1 MQTTYSTGDRPVG
14 LAIGDF
20 NNDTRLDIV
29 VSNSGNNTIG
39 VLLGY
44 GNGSFASQK
53 TYSTGAYP
61 FTLAVNDFNNDTR
74 PDIVVTNYHDDS
86 VSILLRY
93 DRGALKNGIT
103 FTPSTGAHLR
113 SVAVSDFNN
122 DSLLDIVVANY
133 GSNNLGVILGYG
145 NGTFG
150 NEMIFSTG
158 LKSHPYSITIN
169 DFNKDGQ
176 VDIAVV
182 NRGTKSLSTFLGK
195 GNGTFESQANYSTSF
210 DFVPLAVGV
219 GDFNSDGHSEIVVA
233 YDDTDNLDVFVI
245 YDTGDFSPRTTYST
259 DHWPTSIAFGD
270 FNNDT
275 RL

>member
-1 MQTTYSTGDRPVG
+1 MQKTYLTGDRPIG
-14 LAIGDF
+14 LAVGDF

-29 VSNSGNNTIG
+29 VSNAGNNTIG

-61 FTLAVNDFNNDTR
+61 FALAVSDLNNDSR
-74 PDIVVTNYHDDS
+74 PDIVVTNTNDAT

-93 DRGALKNGIT
+93 DRGAMKNEIT
-103 FTPSTGAHLR
+103 FTPSAGAHLTC
-113 SVAVSDFNN
+113 VASSDFNN

-158 LKSHPYSITIN
+158 LKSHPYSIAIN

-176 VDIAVV
+176 VDIAVA
-182 NRGTKSLSTFLGK
+182 NHGTKSLSTFLGN
-195 GNGTFESQANYSTSF
+195 GNGTFES
-210 DFVPLAVGV
+210 
-219 GDFNSDGHSEIVVA
+219 
-233 YDDTDNLDVFVI
+233 
-245 YDTGDFSPRTTYST
+245 
-259 DHWPTSIAFGD
+259 
-270 FNNDT
+270 
-275 RL
+275 